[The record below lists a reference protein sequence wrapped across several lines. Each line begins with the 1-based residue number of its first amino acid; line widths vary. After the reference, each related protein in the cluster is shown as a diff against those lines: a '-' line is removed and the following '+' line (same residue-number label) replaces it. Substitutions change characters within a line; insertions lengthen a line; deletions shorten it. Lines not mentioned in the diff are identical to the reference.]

1 MSKEAIYFRAHRSEL
16 LAALAAV
23 TEAVP
28 AKDSIPILTNVLLQP
43 DGDRLLL
50 RGTNLDLEIETRCEL
65 VEQSASEAL
74 TIAADEFYR
83 IVSNMPESAEIT
95 LAPGKS
101 IGQVTIS
108 GGRSRFIL
116 HTLPASDFPS
126 IGADRPPLSFTV
138 QANLLT
144 DAMAKVAYA
153 MNTTMKDRPHL
164 SGTFVEG
171 LTNGKLA
178 ICATDGLKMGVSRI
192 SPNEMNSFD
201 PPTIPIKTVQA
212 IRKLWGNSK
221 AIASL
226 YINDR
231 KIVVECEDVS
241 LVSKLIDGTFPDY
254 SRIIPARSNIFLRA
268 DRAAVSKAITR
279 VSVIA
284 GDISKSSVRL
294 DIQGGLMQVELMAR
308 DGQSASEPVDIEFDG
323 DSHLRGFN
331 PKFVNETLSSIS
343 TTSFCLHG
351 TDPLAPG
358 HFTPDGD
365 ADEDYIVMP
374 MRVS

>member
-1 MSKEAIYFRAHRSEL
+1 MSKDPIHFRAHRSEL
-16 LAALAAV
+16 LTALAAV
-23 TEAVP
+23 IEAVP
-28 AKDSIPILTNVLLQP
+28 AKDNIPILENVLLQP

-65 VEQSASEAL
+65 LEPSAGDGL

-83 IVSNMPESAEIT
+83 IVKNMPESAEIT
-95 LAPGKS
+95 LAPGKFPS
-101 IGQVTIS
+101 QVAIS
-108 GGRSRFIL
+108 GGRSRFNL

-126 IGADRPPLSFTV
+126 MGADRPPLAFTV

-144 DAMAKVAYA
+144 EALGRVAYA
-153 MNTTMKDRPHL
+153 MNTTMKDRPYL

-171 LTNGKLA
+171 LENGRLA
-178 ICATDGLKMGVSRI
+178 IVATDGLKMAASRI
-192 SPNEMNSFD
+192 SPSELNAFE
-201 PPTIPIKTVQA
+201 PPIIPIKTVQA
-212 IRKLWGNSK
+212 IRKLVGHSK
-221 AIASL
+221 AVCSFF
-226 YINDR
+226 INDR
-231 KIVVECEDVS
+231 KMVMECEEIS
-241 LVSKLIDGTFPDY
+241 LVSKLVDGTFPDY
-254 SRIIPARSNIFLRA
+254 KRIIPARNSVFLRA
-268 DRAAVSKAITR
+268 DRATVSKAITR

-294 DIQGGLMQVELMAR
+294 DIQSGLMQIELVAR
-308 DGQSASEPVDIEFDG
+308 DGQNASEPVDIEYDG

-331 PKFVNETLSSIS
+331 PTFVNETLSSIS

-351 TDPLAPG
+351 TDPAAPG

>member
-1 MSKEAIYFRAHRSEL
+1 MSKDPIHFRAHRSEL
-16 LAALAAV
+16 LAALSAV

-28 AKDSIPILTNVLLQP
+28 AKDNIPILENVLLQP
-43 DGDRLLL
+43 DGERLLL

-65 VEQSASEAL
+65 LDASAGDGL

-83 IVSNMPESAEIT
+83 IVKNMPESAEIT
-95 LAPGKS
+95 VKPGQFP
-101 IGQVTIS
+101 GQVTVS
-108 GGRSRFIL
+108 GGRSRFNM

-126 IGADRPPLSFTV
+126 IGSDRPLLAFAV
-138 QANLLT
+138 QASVLT
-144 DAMAKVAYA
+144 DAFGRVAYA
-153 MNTTMKDRPHL
+153 MNTTMKDRPYL

-171 LTNGKLA
+171 LESGKLA
-178 ICATDGLKMGVSRI
+178 ICATDGLKMAVSRI
-192 SPNEMNSFD
+192 SPSELNTFE
-201 PPTIPIKTVQA
+201 PPIIPIKTVQA
-212 IRKLWGNSK
+212 IRKLFGHSK
-221 AIASL
+221 AACSFF
-226 YINDR
+226 INDR
-231 KIVVECEDVS
+231 KIVVECEDIT
-241 LVSKLIDGTFPDY
+241 LVSKLVDGQFPDY
-254 SRIIPARSNIFLRA
+254 RRIIPARSDVFLRA

-294 DIQGGLMQVELMAR
+294 DIQNGVMQIELVAR
-308 DGQSASEPVDIEFDG
+308 DGQNASEPVDIEYEG

-331 PKFVNETLSSIS
+331 PTFVNETLSSIS

-351 TDPLAPG
+351 TDPAAPG